1 MIGIHA
7 ILWDAAFWALGLFM
21 LAGAVGGLIRPRK
34 PTNVFNKNDIDN
46 TNACRFILI
55 LAFVM
60 LASLANLTL
69 RELRLHSDLSHLRA
83 EAVERIEIG
92 NRAVTDRQQ
101 IAEIVGALNHAEWY
115 SLRRGD
121 AADGVAFVVKL
132 VSGKRYDYE
141 ATRYQHG
148 EGAAIVSRSPSGW
161 ENGQVFCR
169 QLPAL
174 LAKARVILPP
184 CFTYFGQPQH
194 CAAD

>member
-1 MIGIHA
+1 
-7 ILWDAAFWALGLFM
+7 
-21 LAGAVGGLIRPRK
+21 
-34 PTNVFNKNDIDN
+34 
-46 TNACRFILI
+46 
-55 LAFVM
+55 M

-69 RELRLHSDLSHLRA
+69 RELRFHSDLSHLRA

-92 NRAVTDRQQ
+92 SRSVTDGQQ
-101 IAEIVGALNHAEWY
+101 IAEIVGVLTHAEWY

-121 AADGVAFVVKL
+121 AADRVPFAVKL
-132 VSGKRYDYE
+132 ASGKEYDYE

-174 LAKARVILPP
+174 LAKTGVILPP
-184 CFTYFGQPQH
+184 CFTYFGQSQH